1 MKDNLTALDIVQAQL
16 DKNIMYELVT
26 LLIIHK
32 I

>member
-1 MKDNLTALDIVQAQL
+1 MKDKLTALDIVRAQL
-16 DKNIMYELVT
+16 DKNIMNELVT